1 MASDLVVTIPFAAL
15 ADRGHRRLVL
25 CLNVGGLAL
34 MYAWLLVV
42 GSAGDAVSTNTMLIA
57 PFLSLLGGG
66 DCVINTTI
74 AAFITE
80 LAVDDVD
87 R

>member
-1 MASDLVVTIPFAAL
+1 LFVTIPFAAI
-15 ADRGHRRLVL
+15 ADRGHRRAVL
-25 CLNVGGLAL
+25 CLNVGGLTL
-34 MYAWLLVV
+34 MYAWLLFV
-42 GSAGDAVSTNTMLIA
+42 GLIGDALPTRAMLFA

-66 DCVINTTI
+66 DCVINTTV

-80 LAVDDVD
+80 LAIDDVD

>member
-1 MASDLVVTIPFAAL
+1 
-15 ADRGHRRLVL
+15 
-25 CLNVGGLAL
+25 
-34 MYAWLLVV
+34 MYAWLLFV
-42 GSAGDAVSTNTMLIA
+42 GLIGDALPTRAMLFA

-66 DCVINTTI
+66 DCVINTTV

-80 LAVDDVD
+80 LAIDDVD